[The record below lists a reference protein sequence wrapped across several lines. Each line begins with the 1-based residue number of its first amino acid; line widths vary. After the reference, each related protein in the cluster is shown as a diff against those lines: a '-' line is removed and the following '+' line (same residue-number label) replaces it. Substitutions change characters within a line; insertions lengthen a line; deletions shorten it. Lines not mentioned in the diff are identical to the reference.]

1 VIIVAEYLVLIY
13 SDEATD
19 AAMSEAESDEL
30 LAEHGR
36 FAEANGAALRG
47 GKALRPTE
55 TATSIRGGGDGG
67 DGMAVTDG
75 PFMETKEA
83 LGGYYLIE
91 APDLDAAL
99 AVAKQ
104 VPFRPGGGI
113 EVRPIWAM

>member
-1 VIIVAEYLVLIY
+1 MAEYLVLIY

-19 AAMSEAESDEL
+19 AAMSEAENSEL
-30 LAEHGR
+30 LAEHNR

-55 TATSIRGGGDGG
+55 TATSIRGDGDGI
-67 DGMAVTDG
+67 AVTDG

-104 VPFRPGGGI
+104 VPFRPGGGL
-113 EVRPIWAM
+113 EVRPVWAM